1 MIVFGTTSLRII
13 IKRTSA
19 KKAYKTLHGEL
30 NLLQLSVN
38 DIRAEIKTIRTR
50 CCSELA
56 KMRKSEKSGD
66 GSNDLYVPR
75 LFWFKQ
81 SPTFWKLVKR
91 IEPLKGINT
100 PAFIFHIHWGWIHL
114 RCISEVQK
122 CKFALTNKR
131 QLRNELHSPIFCHV
145 FLIT

>member
-1 MIVFGTTSLRII
+1 MSVFGTTSLRII
-13 IKRTSA
+13 IQQTSV

-30 NLLQLSVN
+30 YLTQLSVN
-38 DIRAEIKTIRTR
+38 DIMAKIKTIRTR
-50 CCSELA
+50 YCSELA
-56 KMRKSEKSGD
+56 KIRKSEKSGA

-100 PAFIFHIHWGWIHL
+100 PAFIVHIHWGWIIFDAHPKWKSVNSPL
-114 RCISEVQK
+114 TDWSLSCRRSAFCEV
-122 CKFALTNKR
+122 
-131 QLRNELHSPIFCHV
+131 
-145 FLIT
+145 